1 MLLYQSTISPLGYD
15 ETYGS
20 VISRHQL
27 TCGSLVVPVA
37 DLQTSDFEEDP
48 DKQVYFAKNLK
59 AVTIADKDTDCVMQ
73 VYRNDRNEPA
83 RSTFAIS
90 YRFKDGY
97 ILKGI
102 DQRFV
107 ANKFWIG
114 KEGMDIIGREFPE
127 VYTMSQYLFRLYGVD
142 EATGTNYIEVRFGIS
157 PEGNSIICEEHEYPS
172 DTQYAKG
179 VLSRKSFTSFVRVF
193 GADKFVNGVR
203 VPPKT
208 RIFVSPDSLKKVGID
223 RVLNRYFPGG
233 YSEENECHAESW
245 EYNPENLAN
254 VIDSI
259 LQDKDHAVYQ
269 VYFIG
274 YPFNKTKT
282 LRAIVDDGFAARSKR
297 KKAKGGRNS
306 KEHNSD

>member
-1 MLLYQSTISPLGYD
+1 MLLYQSTISALGYE

-20 VISRHQL
+20 VVSRHQL
-27 TCGSLVVPVA
+27 TCGSIVVPVA
-37 DLQTSDFEEDP
+37 DLQSSDFEGDYDNHVSFE
-48 DKQVYFAKNLK
+48 KNLK

-73 VYRNDRNEPA
+73 VYRNDRNEPS
-83 RSTFAIS
+83 RQTFAIS

-114 KEGMDIIGREFPE
+114 KEGIDIIGREFPE

-142 EATGTNYIEVRFGIS
+142 EATGSNFIEVRFSIA
-157 PEGNSIICEEHEYPS
+157 PDGNSIVCEEHEYPA

-179 VLSRKSFTSFVRVF
+179 VLSKKSFTSFVRVF

-208 RIFVSPDSLKKVGID
+208 RIFVSPDLLKKVGID

-233 YSEENECHAESW
+233 YSEENDCHAESW
-245 EYNPENLAN
+245 EYNPDNLTN

-259 LQDKDHAVYQ
+259 LQDKDHPVYQ

-282 LRAIVDDGFAARSKR
+282 LRSIVDEGFVRRTKYKKSKSS
-297 KKAKGGRNS
+297 KNS
-306 KEHNSD
+306 KEKTSG